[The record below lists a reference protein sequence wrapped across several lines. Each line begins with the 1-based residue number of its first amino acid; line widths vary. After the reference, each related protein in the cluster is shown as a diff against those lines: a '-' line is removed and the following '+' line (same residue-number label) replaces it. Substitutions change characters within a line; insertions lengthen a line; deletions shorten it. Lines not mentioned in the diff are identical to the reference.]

1 MGRARF
7 AGLMIPRLS
16 RRWLLL
22 GAVLSVGC
30 YSPTLPLP
38 PPVKP
43 EISLTETGA
52 YHLSG
57 GVYPDAQVS
66 ALNSRTLLIDGQQTD
81 HVGLYSF
88 DLKDALAGDT
98 IQLWYRYAND
108 LSSAVTF
115 ELPDLSEQ
123 GGAGGGGGAS
133 SNDAGGQS
141 GEPGATPR

>member
-1 MGRARF
+1 MARARLP
-7 AGLMIPRLS
+7 GLMISRLS

-22 GAVLSVGC
+22 GAVSSFGC

-43 EISLTETGA
+43 EISMTETGA
-52 YHLSG
+52 YHLTG

-66 ALNSRTLLIDGQQTD
+66 ALNARTLLIDGQQSD

-88 DLKDALAGDT
+88 DLKDAQAGDT

-115 ELPDLSEQ
+115 DLPDFS
-123 GGAGGGGGAS
+123 GPAGAGGGGGTS
-133 SNDAGGQS
+133 PTGAGGQS
-141 GEPGATPR
+141 GEGGSGP

>member
-1 MGRARF
+1 MS
-7 AGLMIPRLS
+7 LRLS

-22 GAVLSVGC
+22 GAVLSAGC

-52 YHLSG
+52 YHVAG

-66 ALNSRTLLIDGQQTD
+66 ALNARTLLIDGQQTD
-81 HVGLYSF
+81 HVGSYSF
-88 DLKDALAGDT
+88 DLKEGEPGDV
-98 IQLWYRYAND
+98 IQLWYRYQND

-115 ELPDLSEQ
+115 ELPDFSARP
-123 GGAGGGGGAS
+123 GAGGTGGTSPGAS
-133 SNDAGGQS
+133 GAGGQS
-141 GEPGATPR
+141 GEGGSGQ